1 MLEVDFPN
9 GLLFEVKKFVMI
21 ASTVCADLSGKS
33 KENRI
38 GDFQYQSSIDKY
50 TTIGNS
56 RKGLGKAVAL
66 TCRAGYLS
74 KTSRY

>member
-1 MLEVDFPN
+1 MLEVNFPN

-50 TTIGNS
+50 TTIRNS
-56 RKGLGKAVAL
+56 RKGLGKPWL
-66 TCRAGYLS
+66 
-74 KTSRY
+74 